1 MNNYCSTHPY
11 ASPLRGLRENIFQ
24 KYFSPQSI
32 EKSDQSGFPSLRL
45 PKSGRLQIRTLVC
58 LIVLGFCGCST
69 TPALQQLEVKQLKLL
84 PPEEGPGVSLLKQ
97 KVMMQSQGLNQQF
110 IAVIRLQQEQLKLVA
125 LMPSG
130 QQLFYLEYDGEKLIQ
145 KNLSSIDIPD
155 KDILAIMQFALWP
168 LHSIKNHYTK
178 EDGWIVEASP
188 EQRTLLSNAGM
199 LIEVSYQAGTIIVE
213 NHLHN
218 YRLLIQPLE
227 NIPLERIPL
236 EKTNL

>member
-1 MNNYCSTHPY
+1 MSQ
-11 ASPLRGLRENIFQ
+11 LVRI
-24 KYFSPQSI
+24 
-32 EKSDQSGFPSLRL
+32 
-45 PKSGRLQIRTLVC
+45 LVC

-69 TPALQQLEVKQLKLL
+69 TAAIQQPEVRQLKLL

-97 KVMMQSQGLNQQF
+97 KVMMQSRGLNQQF
-110 IAVIRLQQEQLKLVA
+110 IAVIRLQQDQLKLVA

-178 EDGWIVEASP
+178 EDGWIVETSP
-188 EQRTLLSNAGM
+188 EKRTLLNNSGV
-199 LIEVSYQAGTIIVE
+199 LIKVSYQAGTIIVE

-218 YRLLIQPLE
+218 YRLSIQPLE
-227 NIPLERIPL
+227 KMSL
-236 EKTNL
+236 